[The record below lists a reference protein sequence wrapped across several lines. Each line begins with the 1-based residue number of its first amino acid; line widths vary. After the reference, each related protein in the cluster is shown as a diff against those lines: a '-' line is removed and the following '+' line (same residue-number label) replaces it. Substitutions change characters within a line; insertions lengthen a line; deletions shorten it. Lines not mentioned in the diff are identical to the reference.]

1 MSAKMQIPLKTL
13 TIVVS
18 SFGRPKLDEL
28 LRREAEDKHPRVS
41 LFQTTLHSDMLDE
54 TMMANAPAFWR
65 SAYKIF
71 PSPIAKVIE
80 AYRLRKN
87 YDAIISWGE
96 RFGLLFAL
104 LLKFTGTK
112 KPHIA
117 LVYWIS
123 KPKQAPWLKIAASHI
138 NRIITWSSV
147 QYTHAVNAL
156 GIPPSR
162 VKFLPY
168 CVDQK
173 FFRPM
178 NTETD
183 MICSVGEEMRDYG
196 TLIEAMRGLDIRCH
210 IVAGTI
216 RIIGNYRSEW
226 KPMSTFGTLPENVT
240 AGRASYDEL
249 RALYARSKFVVLP
262 LFPSETSSGLTV
274 LLEAM
279 AMGKAVICSRSDAQ
293 VDVIQEG
300 KTGLFV
306 PQGDAKAL
314 REAITYL
321 WNNPAVAEEM
331 GRNGRKYIESHHT
344 MEQFVNSVRDVVEE
358 SVYGPAP
365 ILTSPQFEATHSYT
379 IDSTH

>member
-1 MSAKMQIPLKTL
+1 MNADVNRPLKTL

-65 SAYKIF
+65 SVYKIL
-71 PSPIAKVIE
+71 PAPIAKAIE
-80 AYRLRKN
+80 AYRLKKQ

-96 RFGLLFAL
+96 RFGLLFGL
-104 LLKFTGTK
+104 FLKFTGTK

-123 KPKQAPWLKIAASHI
+123 KPKQAPWLRLAASHI

-147 QYTHAVNAL
+147 QYTYAVNVL
-156 GIPPSR
+156 GIPPSQ
-162 VKFLPY
+162 VKLLPY

-178 NTETD
+178 NMETD
-183 MICSVGEEMRDYG
+183 RICAVGEEMRDYG

-216 RIIGNYRSEW
+216 RIIGNYRYES
-226 KPMSTFGTLPENVT
+226 KPMSTFGILPENVT
-240 AGRASYDEL
+240 AGRTSYDEL

-262 LFPSETSSGLTV
+262 LLPSETSSGLTV

-300 KTGLFV
+300 KTGMFV
-306 PQGDAKAL
+306 PQGNATAL
-314 REAITYL
+314 REAIVYL
-321 WNNPAVAEEM
+321 WNHPAVAEEM
-331 GRNGRKYIESHHT
+331 GRNARKYIETHHT

-358 SVYGPAP
+358 AVYGMRPVAP
-365 ILTSPQFEATHSYT
+365 STQFEALQSYT
-379 IDSTH
+379 IDSTR